1 MLDRLG
7 TLWLAFSLYIQWT
20 RNTQN
25 LRIFIFTIF
34 WLICAN
40 NDKLIL
46 TYQLISSGLVRLSQ
60 IFLNYVPINC
70 ICLHPFKNS
79 VVVGSWDK
87 SIRIFDID
95 SKEQK
100 AKVNIHFS
108 LKEVYFYYSIIQIWM
123 TSMNGK
129 KN

>member
-1 MLDRLG
+1 MNKEH
-7 TLWLAFSLYIQWT
+7 TKSENFYIY
-20 RNTQN
+20 N
-25 LRIFIFTIF
+25 FF
-34 WLICAN
+34 WLIYAN
-40 NDKLIL
+40 NDKLIK

-108 LKEVYFYYSIIQIWM
+108 LKEVYFYYSFIQIWM

-129 KN
+129 KLII